1 METFLEKYISLA
13 DKKEGD
19 ATMEEYNFMK
29 PTIFVN
35 NHIDN
40 NISIDE
46 FKDKIKN
53 EDIEEQITAMFIC
66 DFDHG
71 EEDKLVE
78 QIKENGGIC
87 KVKLN
92 APNPIT
98 CESDKEDNCIY
109 MVFPNPVIAFTY
121 AKQLNIN

>member
-13 DKKEGD
+13 DKEERD

-46 FKDKIKN
+46 FKDKIKRQN
-53 EDIEEQITAMFIC
+53 TIFLNLDI
-66 DFDHG
+66 
-71 EEDKLVE
+71 
-78 QIKENGGIC
+78 
-87 KVKLN
+87 
-92 APNPIT
+92 
-98 CESDKEDNCIY
+98 
-109 MVFPNPVIAFTY
+109 
-121 AKQLNIN
+121 

>member
-13 DKKEGD
+13 DKEEGD

-40 NISIDE
+40 NTSIDE

-53 EDIEEQITAMFIC
+53 EDIAVQITAMFIC

-71 EEDKLVE
+71 EEDKLV
-78 QIKENGGIC
+78 
-87 KVKLN
+87 
-92 APNPIT
+92 
-98 CESDKEDNCIY
+98 
-109 MVFPNPVIAFTY
+109 
-121 AKQLNIN
+121 